1 MNVLYVDFEKCFD
14 KIDFKI
20 LLNKL
25 KLKGVGG
32 KAYQWIENF
41 LTKRTFKVK
50 VGTELSE
57 EEKVVSG
64 IPQGTCLG
72 PLLMLIMNSDIDAKI
87 VNGKVGTLADDTKI
101 INTVTCNNDNYKMKE
116 DLKSLEQWSSENN
129 MKMNDDKFVLLCY
142 NKKPNSTNKLTLRS
156 GLDIKEREGTRDLG
170 VWMDNDATF
179 TIHIANTV
187 ASCRKIMSMI
197 LRTFTTREDHI
208 MLTLFKS
215 LILSKIDYCSVLW
228 NPISVNDLRKI
239 EGIQATFTHRMK
251 CAKTDDGQSRN
262 YWQRLKYLR
271 LYSIQRRF
279 ERYAVIYVWKIYN
292 GLVHNPGI
300 EFKSK
305 DSRSGLMCKVPKYK
319 SKLRW
324 QSFLVNGP
332 KLFNSVPKE
341 IREFQFDELVSPK
354 QAISNFKK
362 QLDNYVSDKHTR

>member
-1 MNVLYVDFEKCFD
+1 
-14 KIDFKI
+14 
-20 LLNKL
+20 
-25 KLKGVGG
+25 
-32 KAYQWIENF
+32 
-41 LTKRTFKVK
+41 
-50 VGTELSE
+50 
-57 EEKVVSG
+57 
-64 IPQGTCLG
+64 
-72 PLLMLIMNSDIDAKI
+72 MLIMNSDIDAKI

-142 NKKPNSTNKLTLRS
+142 NKKTDITNNLTLEN
-156 GLDIKEREGTRDLG
+156 GLVIQEKDGTRDLG

-179 TIHIANTV
+179 TGHIANTV
-187 ASCRKIMSMI
+187 ASCRKTMSMI
-197 LRTFTTREDHI
+197 LRSFTTREDQT

-228 NPISVNDLRKI
+228 NPLSVNDLRKI

-300 EFKSK
+300 DFKNK
-305 DSRSGLMCKVPKYK
+305 DSRSGLMCKIPKYT

-341 IREFQFDELVSPK
+341 IREFPLDNLVSQN
-354 QAISNFKK
+354 QAIVNFKK
-362 QLDNYVSDKHTR
+362 LLDIYLSAIPDEPNRSSKYSGEICGISLSGERTNSIIRINS